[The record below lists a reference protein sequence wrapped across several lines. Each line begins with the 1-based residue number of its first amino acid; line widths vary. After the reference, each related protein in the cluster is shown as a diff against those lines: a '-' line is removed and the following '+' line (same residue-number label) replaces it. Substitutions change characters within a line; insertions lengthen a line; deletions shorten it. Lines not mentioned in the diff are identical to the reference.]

1 MSYSLNTEIKK
12 NRSISK
18 SLYSSIDESEDFFI
32 FDIKLISKKKKFKKI
47 RKIKNSKN
55 DLLIDVFDKVLFD
68 KYLLLELSF
77 ININKPFINHS
88 VSINLNKKHIIFND
102 NMIYLEIDRESD
114 YLKCYYNLEVNN

>member
-32 FDIKLISKKKKFKKI
+32 FDIKLISKKKFKKI
-47 RKIKNSKN
+47 KKIKNSKN
-55 DLLIDVFDKVLFD
+55 DVLIDVFDKVLFD

-88 VSINLNKKHIIFND
+88 VSINLDKKHIIFND